1 MDGQELTADQF
12 LQQTDSSVMNS
23 IQSFVQHA
31 NNLEETLGITSSW
44 YLQNHLEIEKL
55 SKIVEKSSKNRRKS
69 STFVKI
75 LKSRFSKPLQ
85 KSKTSLGNVFISLQ
99 LFKLYFYLDWVQV
112 GTSKCSKCRN
122 DPSRIFFGIF
132 SRGKLTIALTTNFFL
147 KMTSVWAV
155 QWLDCWSAA
164 FLRTLDFV
172 WIYGFLNP

>member
-44 YLQNHLEIEKL
+44 CLQNHLEIEKL

-132 SRGKLTIALTTNFFL
+132 SRGKLTFI
-147 KMTSVWAV
+147 WAV
-155 QWLDCWSAA
+155 RWLVSSL
-164 FLRTLDFV
+164 FKDFI
-172 WIYGFLNP
+172 WIYGFLCPWNLNYYKLFV

>member
-44 YLQNHLEIEKL
+44 YLQTAWKSKNRRKIIE
-55 SKIVEKSSKNRRKS
+55 NRRKS

-99 LFKLYFYLDWVQV
+99 LFKLYFYLDWGQV

-132 SRGKLTIALTTNFFL
+132 SRGK
-147 KMTSVWAV
+147 MTFIWAV
-155 QWLDCWSAA
+155 RWLVSSL
-164 FLRTLDFV
+164 FKDFI
-172 WIYGFLNP
+172 WIYGFLCPWNLNYYKLFV